1 MKVSVITPSYNQG
14 QFIERTLRSVRN
26 QRSPGLVYEHVV
38 FDGGSTDETL
48 QILSRFGHDVRWVS
62 EFDGGQADAVNKG
75 ICATDSDIIGW
86 LNSDDVYYPGALAR
100 VVDFFEEHPDVDV
113 VYGMA
118 DHIDVNDVAFESY
131 PTERWDSARLM
142 DTCFICQPALFFRR
156 RVVVAHGMLDES
168 LHYCMD
174 YEYWLRLA
182 RRGARFAYL
191 PEKLAGSRLYSQNKT
206 MSDPVA
212 VHKEINEML
221 RRYGPVP
228 DAWLF
233 NYAYVVVRS
242 KINEQK
248 RPVRF
253 AREVTLRS
261 LLASL
266 RWNGRISHA
275 LVHRLFPRWH
285 RFS

>member
-14 QFIERTLRSVRN
+14 QFIERTLRSVCD
-26 QRSPGLVYEHVV
+26 QQSLGLVYEHVV
-38 FDGGSTDETL
+38 FDGGSNDDTL
-48 QILSRFGHDVRWVS
+48 EILSSFDHDVRWVS
-62 EFDGGQADAVNKG
+62 ESDRGQAHAVNKG
-75 ICATDSDIIGW
+75 ICATDGDIIGW
-86 LNSDDVYYPGALAR
+86 LNSDDVYYPGVLAR
-100 VVDFFEEHPDVDV
+100 VVDFFEEHPDVDA

-118 DHIDVNDVAFESY
+118 DHIDVNDVAFEPY
-131 PTERWDSARLM
+131 PTEPWDPARLM
-142 DTCFICQPALFFRR
+142 DTCYICQPALFFRR
-156 RVVVAHGMLDES
+156 RVVVAYGLLDES
-168 LHYCMD
+168 LQYCMD

-182 RRGARFAYL
+182 RHGVRFAYL
-191 PEKLAGSRLYSQNKT
+191 PEKLAGSRLYSENKT

-242 KINEQK
+242 KVDEQE
-248 RPVRF
+248 RPARF

-261 LLASL
+261 LLASF
-266 RWNGRISHA
+266 RWNGRISHT
-275 LVHRLFPRWH
+275 LVRRLFPRL
-285 RFS
+285 RKFS